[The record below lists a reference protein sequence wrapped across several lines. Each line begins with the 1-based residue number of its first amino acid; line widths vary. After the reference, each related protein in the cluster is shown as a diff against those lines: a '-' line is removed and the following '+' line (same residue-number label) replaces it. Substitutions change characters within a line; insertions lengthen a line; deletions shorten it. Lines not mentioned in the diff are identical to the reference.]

1 MKLQPSATR
10 ARNKKIL
17 LSGGTGVAQ
26 RLLQLFTGLITLPLV
41 LHALG
46 VAGFGVWGAATSLA
60 WAAGMLDLGLGGALV
75 TLVPQ
80 AIAGNGDVRA
90 IVSASLLT
98 GAGLGILLLLAGCV
112 LVWGDSGMRPG
123 MPFIIA
129 GLCLAVNIPLGLTG
143 SIWFGLQK
151 GYVSG
156 LWELVQ
162 TGLTLGLI
170 VVAAWLGLGVSAM
183 VASVFGA
190 QLLANTGSLAHLFL
204 TQPQTRLR
212 LRGLSPGVLRRVLRS
227 GLLLSALSILF
238 SCSCIFDNVL
248 ALHWLGP
255 EAAARMTVAMRL
267 CITAIGMLGVAT
279 QALWPAFVEAVA
291 ADDHP
296 WVLQTLLRGT
306 LAVSALAIGGS
317 AIIIAVGAP
326 VLRWWL
332 HEDLH
337 IPPLLF
343 WAMAAWIVF
352 LSLPR
357 VAGLLLNA
365 VSAFRGQLI
374 VQSIVT
380 VLALSLKYILAE
392 HFGAAGILAATP
404 LVALLI
410 ACPAYAWMA
419 AQWIGG
425 TNLVKAGQ

>member
-1 MKLQPSATR
+1 MSLQPSATQ

-17 LSGGTGVAQ
+17 LSGGTGVVQ

-46 VAGFGVWGAATSLA
+46 IAGFGVWGAATSLA

-80 AIAGNGDVRA
+80 AMAGNGDVRA
-90 IVSASLLT
+90 IVTASLAT
-98 GAGLGILLLLAGCV
+98 GAAIGGLLLLAGGA
-112 LVWGDSGMRPG
+112 LALAWGTVPSP
-123 MPFIIA
+123 PFLIA
-129 GLCLAVNIPLGLTG
+129 GVFLAVNIPLGLTG
-143 SIWFGLQK
+143 SVWFGLQK
-151 GYVSG
+151 GHVSG

-162 TGLTLGLI
+162 TALTLALI
-170 VVAAWLGLGVSAM
+170 VASAWLGLGVSAM
-183 VASVFGA
+183 VAAVFGA
-190 QLLANTGSLAHLFL
+190 QFLANAGSLTHLFW
-204 TQPQTRLR
+204 TQPQTRLG
-212 LRGLSPGVLRRVLRS
+212 LHGLSLEVLRRVLRS
-227 GLLLSALSILF
+227 GLLLAALSIMF

-291 ADDHP
+291 VDDHG

-306 LAVSALAIGGS
+306 MAVAVLAVGGS
-317 AIIIAVGAP
+317 AVIIGFGAP

-332 HEDLH
+332 HADLH

-365 VSAFRGQLI
+365 VSVFRGQLI
-374 VQSIVT
+374 AQGIMT
-380 VLALSLKYILAE
+380 VLALSLKFVLSE
-392 HFGAAGILAATP
+392 RFGAAGILAATP
-404 LVALLI
+404 LVALVVV
-410 ACPAYAWMA
+410 CPAYAWMA
-419 AQWIGG
+419 ARWIGG
-425 TNLVKAGQ
+425 TNLIKAGQ